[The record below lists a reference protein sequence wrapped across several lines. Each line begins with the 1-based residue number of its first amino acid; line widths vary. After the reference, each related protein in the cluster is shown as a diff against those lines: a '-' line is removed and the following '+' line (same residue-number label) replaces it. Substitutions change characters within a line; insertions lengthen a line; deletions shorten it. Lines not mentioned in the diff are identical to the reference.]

1 MKRLL
6 LALVAMACV
15 AFAAEARQPLKR
27 TFTSSTGLNLPYQV
41 VYPDDFNPA
50 GRYPLLL
57 FLHGAGERGND
68 NELQMTHGGEM
79 LTTAE
84 ELAGVI
90 VVVPQCPEGEW
101 WADIDHNLSTRNLLE
116 MNPAP
121 AITAP
126 MQAVEELLG
135 ALFGLDFV
143 DRERVYGVGLSMGA
157 MGIWELVCRH
167 PDLFTAVQP
176 ICGAVNT
183 SVRLAAYEG
192 PTHFRIIHGA
202 DDPIVPADCSH
213 KAAEVLQ
220 SNGKPAELVMFDGCG
235 HLSWNPAFAMSDF
248 LGWMLS
254 KSK

>member
-1 MKRLL
+1 
-6 LALVAMACV
+6 
-15 AFAAEARQPLKR
+15 
-27 TFTSSTGLNLPYQV
+27 
-41 VYPDDFNPA
+41 
-50 GRYPLLL
+50 
-57 FLHGAGERGND
+57 
-68 NELQMTHGGEM
+68 M

-84 ELAGVI
+84 ELAEVI

-202 DDPIVPADCSH
+202 DDPIVPADCSRN
-213 KAAEVLQ
+213 AAEVLQ